1 VITNQIDHDVQMKV
15 KSTLAARGLREGHD
29 FFLMS
34 SDNNS
39 AYTVLQLTAVESI
52 STEIVSGL
60 YMAVK
65 GHERSWGL
73 LICAFDIEKDDC
85 VPMVEISGG
94 GLSYIS
100 GGSEINAVVREV
112 FAKMS
117 GLTG

>member
-1 VITNQIDHDVQMKV
+1 MTPSQIDQDVGMKV
-15 KSTLAARGLREGHD
+15 RSTLAARGLREGYD

-39 AYTVLQLTAVESI
+39 CYTVLQLTAVESL
-52 STEIVSGL
+52 SAEIVSSL
-60 YMAVK
+60 YIAVK
-65 GHERSWGL
+65 GHERIWGL

-100 GGSEINAVVREV
+100 GGSVVNAVVREV
-112 FAKMS
+112 FTKMS
-117 GLTG
+117 GLA